1 MIYHYNNFFVK
12 ILKGVNLMKNQF
24 FKVLGLLSLPALV
37 FAQDKLSSGDTAW
50 MLVATAFVMLM
61 TPAGLAL
68 FYGGMTRNK
77 NVLNTMGMS
86 LIAFAVGTLVW
97 VVAGYSIA
105 FGEGDFIGTGKILLS
120 GITSDT
126 LSGTIPELLFVAFQ
140 GTFAAIAVAIASGS
154 MIERVKFSTFII
166 FSALW
171 ILAVYAPI
179 THWAWGGG
187 ESLNFDEMDFAGGTV
202 VHINAG
208 VAGFVVAMIL
218 GRRKDYGEVALK
230 PFSPVLTVLGAA
242 LLWFGWF
249 GFNAGSQVAA
259 DGIAGNAFLI
269 TNVAAS
275 LGVIGWLSAEY
286 MVYKKPTLV
295 GGASGAISGLV
306 AITPA
311 SGSAGVTGAIIIG
324 LVGGIVGFI
333 GVSKVKKLFRVDDSL
348 DAFWV
353 HGLVGIWGSIATA
366 IFIAPYLMADNYNM
380 SSQLVSQIQAIVLTV
395 VYSGIV
401 TAIVYFIAS
410 LLTDGGR
417 VDEEIE
423 FTGLDEKVHG
433 EKALNL

>member
-1 MIYHYNNFFVK
+1 
-12 ILKGVNLMKNQF
+12 MK
-24 FKVLGLLSLPALV
+24 FKHIALATLLAPVALL
-37 FAQDKLSSGDTAW
+37 AEEATLNSGDTAW

-68 FYGGMTRNK
+68 FYGGMTRSK

-105 FGEGDFIGTGKILLS
+105 FGDGDFIGTGKLFLA
-120 GITSDT
+120 GIDDKS

-154 MIERVKFSTFII
+154 MIERVKFSTFVI

-171 ILAVYAPI
+171 ILVVYAPV

-187 ESLNFDEMDFAGGTV
+187 ETLNFGEMDFAGGTV

-208 VAGFVVAMIL
+208 VAGFVVAMML
-218 GRRKDYGEVALK
+218 GARSDYGKAAIK

-249 GFNAGSQVAA
+249 GFNAGSEVAA
-259 DGIAGNAFLI
+259 DGIAASAFLVTMI
-269 TNVAAS
+269 AGA
-275 LGVIGWLSAEY
+275 LGAIGWLAAEWV
-286 MVYKKPTLV
+286 VYKAPTLV
-295 GGASGAISGLV
+295 GGASGIVAGLV

-311 SGSAGVTGAIIIG
+311 SGSAGAMGAIIIG

-333 GVSKVKKLFRVDDSL
+333 GVAKLKKMFKVDDSL

-353 HGLVGIWGSIATA
+353 HGLVGIWGSLATA
-366 IFIAPYLMADNYNM
+366 IFIASYAMPENYNM
-380 SSQLVSQIQAIVLTV
+380 VDQLGKQAAAIVLTI
-395 VYSGIV
+395 VYSGIM
-401 TAIVYFIAS
+401 TAVVFKVSS
-410 LLTDGGR
+410 LFTNGGR
-417 VDEEIE
+417 VDEETEQI
-423 FTGLDEKVHG
+423 GLDEKVHG
-433 EKALNL
+433 EKSINL

>member
-1 MIYHYNNFFVK
+1 
-12 ILKGVNLMKNQF
+12 MK
-24 FKVLGLLSLPALV
+24 KWLLALPMLPAMA
-37 FAQDKLSSGDTAW
+37 FAEDSLNSGDTAW

-68 FYGGMTRNK
+68 FYGGLTRSK

-86 LIAFAVGTLVW
+86 LAAYAVGTLVW
-97 VVAGYSIA
+97 VLIGYSIA
-105 FGEGDFIGTGKILLS
+105 FGDGDLIGTGKVLLS
-120 GITSDT
+120 GISSDS

-140 GTFAAIAVAIASGS
+140 GTFAAITVAIASGS
-154 MIERVKFSTFII
+154 MIERVKFSTFVV
-166 FSALW
+166 FAALW
-171 ILAVYAPI
+171 IVAVYAPI

-187 ESLNFDEMDFAGGTV
+187 ETLNFGEIDFAGGTV

-218 GRRKDYGEVALK
+218 GRRKDYEKAAIK
-230 PFSPVLTVLGAA
+230 PFSPILVVLGAM

-259 DGIAGNAFLI
+259 DGTAASAFLV

-275 LGVIGWLSAEY
+275 LGVIGWILGEWLIF
-286 MVYKKPTLV
+286 KKPTLV
-295 GGASGAISGLV
+295 GGASGAVAGLV

-311 SGSAGVTGAIIIG
+311 SGTAGVGGALIIG
-324 LVGGIVGFI
+324 LVGGFLGFLA
-333 GVSKVKKLFRVDDSL
+333 VSKIKKLFKVDDSL

-366 IFIAPYLMADNYNM
+366 IFIADYAMPDDYSLG
-380 SSQLVSQIQAIVLTV
+380 SQLVSQVSAVLLTI

-410 LLTDGGR
+410 AVTGGGR
-417 VDEEIE
+417 VDEETE
-423 FTGLDEKVHG
+423 TMGLDESVHG
-433 EKALNL
+433 ERALNL

>member
-1 MIYHYNNFFVK
+1 
-12 ILKGVNLMKNQF
+12 MKNKF
-24 FKVLGLLSLPALV
+24 LRLLALLALPMIAS
-37 FAQDKLSSGDTAW
+37 AQDTLSGGDTAW

-68 FYGGMTRNK
+68 FYGGMTRSK

-86 LIAFAVGTLVW
+86 LIAYAVGTLVW

-105 FGEGDFIGTGKILLS
+105 FGSGDFIGTGKVLLA
-120 GITSDT
+120 GITDKSLT
-126 LSGTIPELLFVAFQ
+126 GTIPELLFVAFQ

-154 MIERVKFSTFII
+154 MIERVKFSTFTI
-166 FSALW
+166 FAALW
-171 ILAVYAPI
+171 ILVVYAPV

-187 ESLNFDEMDFAGGTV
+187 ESLNFGEMDFAGGTV

-218 GRRKDYGEVALK
+218 GRRKDYGKAALK
-230 PFSPVLTVLGAA
+230 PFSPVYAVLGAA

-249 GFNAGSQVAA
+249 GFNAGSEVAA

-269 TNVAAS
+269 TNVAAA
-275 LGVIGWLSAEY
+275 LGVIGWLIAEY
-286 MVYKKPTLV
+286 IVYKTPTLI
-295 GGASGAISGLV
+295 GGASGAVAGLV

-311 SGSAGVTGAIIIG
+311 SGSAGITGAIIIG

-333 GVSKVKKLFRVDDSL
+333 GVSKLKKLFKVDDSL

-366 IFIAPYLMADNYNM
+366 IFIAPYLMADDYNM
-380 SSQLVSQIQAIVLTV
+380 GAQIVSQLKAIGLTV
-395 VYSGIV
+395 VYSAV
-401 TAIVYFIAS
+401 ATAVVFFIAS
-410 LLTDGGR
+410 MLTGGGR
-417 VDEEIE
+417 VDEETELI
-423 FTGLDEKVHG
+423 GLDEKVHG
-433 EKALNL
+433 EKAMNL

>member
-1 MIYHYNNFFVK
+1 MKRWLFV
-12 ILKGVNLMKNQF
+12 LAM
-24 FKVLGLLSLPALV
+24 LPAV
-37 FAQDKLSSGDTAW
+37 AFAGELNGGDTAW

-68 FYGGMTRNK
+68 YYGGLTRSK

-86 LIAFAVGTLVW
+86 LASFAVGTLVW
-97 VVAGYSIA
+97 VVIGYSIA
-105 FGEGDFIGTGKILLS
+105 FGDGDLIGTGKVLLA
-120 GITSDT
+120 GINADS

-154 MIERVKFSTFII
+154 MIERVKFSTFVI

-171 ILAVYAPI
+171 IVAVYAPI

-187 ESLNFDEMDFAGGTV
+187 ETLNFDEIDFAGGTV

-218 GRRKDYGEVALK
+218 GARKDYQRTAIK
-230 PFSPVLTVLGAA
+230 PFSPILVVLGAM

-249 GFNAGSQVAA
+249 GFNAGSEVAA
-259 DGIAGNAFLI
+259 DATAASAFLV

-275 LGVIGWLSAEY
+275 LGVIGWVAGEWLL
-286 MVYKKPTLV
+286 YKKPTLV
-295 GGASGAISGLV
+295 GGASGAVSGLV

-311 SGSAGVTGAIIIG
+311 SGTAGVGGALIIG
-324 LVGGIVGFI
+324 LVGGFLGFLAVAKI
-333 GVSKVKKLFRVDDSL
+333 KKAFKVDDSL

-366 IFIAPYLMADNYNM
+366 IFIADYAVPENYHMVSQLGKQLMA
-380 SSQLVSQIQAIVLTV
+380 VGLTI
-395 VYSGIV
+395 VYSAV
-401 TAIVYFIAS
+401 MTAVIYFVSSAI
-410 LLTDGGR
+410 TGGGR
-417 VDEEIE
+417 VDEETE
-423 FTGLDEKVHG
+423 TMGLDEAVHG
-433 EKALNL
+433 ERGLNM